1 MSLLTLNRKSQIAIE
16 YAYRLHK
23 KSPATSVFW
32 VHANNTARFKQSYR
46 NIANAAKIPGIEDP
60 KADVLNL
67 VFQWLGSDESGSWL
81 LILDNADDTDLFF
94 SPFISATAHTS
105 APNIESPCLSGYLP
119 QTGTGSILVTSR
131 DEGTAIR
138 LTGSRKQVLRVE
150 IMSKHDTNALLHKKL
165 PDDSSDTTA
174 KEQLIIELGS
184 IPLAITQAS
193 AYIAIQ
199 GSRITIAKYLQLL
212 RSNNDKQVHLLS
224 RNEADLR
231 RDPEVPNSVITT
243 WQISFLKIKER
254 NAAAAELLSRM
265 CFLDR
270 HGIPEFLFC
279 EEDDEP
285 SLGFEEAVGILIQF
299 SFVTEVSEKKT
310 FTIHRLVQLATR
322 IWSETYGE
330 AERIREEVLDLVWRH
345 YPIGKYENW
354 SRCEV
359 LEPHA
364 QIVLGSTY
372 NSHKSEL
379 QKANVLN
386 QNAWY
391 NETQGRFKISEEQV
405 QKFINLRRSYL
416 DLDHLDH
423 QESFSLLATIY
434 MHQRRWDE
442 AEQLQVQIIETNKR
456 VRKADHPFTLV
467 SIVNLA
473 EIYRGQRCWDEA
485 EKLLVQVIETMKRV
499 LGPDHPDTLISMANL
514 AGTYKNQERWNEAEK
529 LLVQVIET
537 TKRVL
542 EPDHPDTLTSMAKLG
557 TIYCDQGRW
566 DKAEKLQVQVMETR
580 KRVLESDHPD
590 MLTTMANLAMIYRN
604 QGRWDEAEKLL
615 VQVMETMKRVL
626 KPDHSDTLSSMANLT
641 VIYMNQERWD
651 EAEKLLVQVMET
663 MKRVLKPD
671 HSDTLSS
678 MANLTVIYMNQER
691 WDEAEKLLVQ
701 VMETMKRV
709 LGPDHLD
716 TLTTMSHLAETYWS
730 QGRCAEAIALRRSII
745 DVQKKVIGEDHPD
758 TVISIEWL
766 EVMSGP

>member
-1 MSLLTLNRKSQIAIE
+1 MNTHIDYTKNRQQHRYSGFMPIILL
-16 YAYRLHK
+16 
-23 KSPATSVFW
+23 V
-32 VHANNTARFKQSYR
+32 FKQSYR
-46 NIANAAKIPGIEDP
+46 NIASAAKIPGIEDP

-81 LILDNADDTDLFF
+81 LILDNADDMDLFF
-94 SPFISATAHTS
+94 SPFISATAQTS

-150 IMSKHDTNALLHKKL
+150 IMSKDDTNALLHKKL

-345 YPIGKYENW
+345 YPNGKYENW

-379 QKANVLN
+379 QKAKILN

-391 NETQGRFKISEEQV
+391 NMTQGRFKISEEKV
-405 QKFINLRRSYL
+405 QKAINLRRSYL
-416 DLDHLDH
+416 DLDHLNH
-423 QESFSLLATIY
+423 LQSVSLLAKIY
-434 MHQRRWDE
+434 TLQRRWDE
-442 AEQLQVQIIETNKR
+442 AEQLQVQILETSKR
-456 VRKADHPFTLV
+456 VLKADHPFTLA
-467 SIVNLA
+467 SIGNLA
-473 EIYRGQRCWDEA
+473 VTYRGQR
-485 EKLLVQVIETMKRV
+485 
-499 LGPDHPDTLISMANL
+499 
-514 AGTYKNQERWNEAEK
+514 
-529 LLVQVIET
+529 
-537 TKRVL
+537 
-542 EPDHPDTLTSMAKLG
+542 
-557 TIYCDQGRW
+557 
-566 DKAEKLQVQVMETR
+566 
-580 KRVLESDHPD
+580 
-590 MLTTMANLAMIYRN
+590 
-604 QGRWDEAEKLL
+604 RWDEAEKLL

-626 KPDHSDTLSSMANLT
+626 KPDRSDMLAIMAELAM
-641 VIYMNQERWD
+641 IYRNQERWD
-651 EAEKLLVQVMET
+651 EAEKLLVQVMKT
-663 MKRVLKPD
+663 MKRVLESD
-671 HSDTLSS
+671 HPDTLII
-678 MANLTVIYMNQER
+678 MF
-691 WDEAEKLLVQ
+691 
-701 VMETMKRV
+701 
-709 LGPDHLD
+709 
-716 TLTTMSHLAETYWS
+716 HLAVIYWS
-730 QGRCAEAIALRRSII
+730 QGRCAEAIALMRSTV
-745 DVQKKVIGEDHPD
+745 DVQKKVIGEDHPH
-758 TVISIEWL
+758 TVISIKWL
-766 EVMSGP
+766 KYMSGP

>member
-32 VHANNTARFKQSYR
+32 VHANNTARFQQSYR
-46 NIANAAKIPGIEDP
+46 NIASAAKIPGIEDP

-94 SPFISATAHTS
+94 SPFISATAQTS

-150 IMSKHDTNALLHKKL
+150 IMSKDDTNALLHKKL

-212 RSNNDKQVHLLS
+212 RSNDNKQVHLLS

-231 RDPEVPNSVITT
+231 RDPGVPNSVITT

-299 SFVTEVSEKKT
+299 SFVTEVSGKKT

-345 YPIGKYENW
+345 YPNGKYESW

-379 QKANVLN
+379 QKAKVLN

-391 NETQGRFKISEEQV
+391 NMTQGRYKISEEKV
-405 QKFINLRRSYL
+405 QKAINLRRSYL
-416 DLDHLDH
+416 NLDHLNH
-423 QESFSLLATIY
+423 LESLSLLATIY
-434 MHQRRWDE
+434 MYQRRWDE
-442 AEQLQVQIIETNKR
+442 AEQLQVQIIET
-456 VRKADHPFTLV
+456 
-467 SIVNLA
+467 
-473 EIYRGQRCWDEA
+473 
-485 EKLLVQVIETMKRV
+485 MKRV
-499 LGPDHPDTLISMANL
+499 F
-514 AGTYKNQERWNEAEK
+514 K
-529 LLVQVIET
+529 
-537 TKRVL
+537 
-542 EPDHPDTLTSMAKLG
+542 PDHPDTLTSMGNLAG
-557 TIYCDQGRW
+557 TYRGQRCW
-566 DKAEKLQVQVMETR
+566 DKAEKLLAQVIETR

-590 MLTTMANLAMIYRN
+590 MLTTMSHLAVIYIGQGRWDEAEKLLVQVMETRKRVLESDHPDTLIIMSHLALIYRNQERWDEAEKLLVQMMETRKRVLESDHPDTLTIMANLAGIYTN

-615 VQVMETMKRVL
+615 VQVMETRKRVL
-626 KPDHSDTLSSMANLT
+626 ESDH
-641 VIYMNQERWD
+641 
-651 EAEKLLVQVMET
+651 
-663 MKRVLKPD
+663 P
-671 HSDTLSS
+671 
-678 MANLTVIYMNQER
+678 
-691 WDEAEKLLVQ
+691 
-701 VMETMKRV
+701 
-709 LGPDHLD
+709 D
-716 TLTTMSHLAETYWS
+716 TLTTMSNLAQTYWS
-730 QGRCAEAIALRRSII
+730 QGRCAEAIALMRSTV
-745 DVQKKVIGEDHPD
+745 DVQKKVIGEDHPQ
-758 TVISIEWL
+758 TVVSIEWL
-766 EVMSGP
+766 KVMSGP

>member
-1 MSLLTLNRKSQIAIE
+1 MGRIYSPQLMSLLTLNRKSQIAIE

-46 NIANAAKIPGIEDP
+46 HIASAAKIPGIEDP

-94 SPFISATAHTS
+94 SPFISATAQTS
-105 APNIESPCLSGYLP
+105 APNIELPCLSGYLP

-150 IMSKHDTNALLHKKL
+150 IMSTDDTNALLHKKL

-212 RSNNDKQVHLLS
+212 RSNNNKQVHLLS

-231 RDPEVPNSVITT
+231 RDPGVPNSVITT

-345 YPIGKYENW
+345 YPDGKYENW

-364 QIVLGSTY
+364 QIVLSSTY

-379 QKANVLN
+379 QKAKVLN

-391 NETQGRFKISEEQV
+391 DMTQGRFKISEEKV
-405 QKFINLRRSYL
+405 QKAINLGRSYL
-416 DLDHLDH
+416 NLDHLDH
-423 QESFSLLATIY
+423 LESLSHLATIY
-434 MHQRRWDE
+434 MYQRRWDE
-442 AEQLQVQIIETNKR
+442 AEQLQVQIIETSKR
-456 VRKADHPFTLV
+456 VLKADHTLTLV
-467 SIVNLA
+467 SIGNLA
-473 EIYRGQRCWDEA
+473 ETYRGQKCWDEAEKLLVQVIETMKRVLKADHTLTLVSIGNLAETYRGQKCWDEA

-499 LGPDHPDTLISMANL
+499 LGPDHS
-514 AGTYKNQERWNEAEK
+514 
-529 LLVQVIET
+529 
-537 TKRVL
+537 
-542 EPDHPDTLTSMAKLG
+542 DTLTSMAKLG

-590 MLTTMANLAMIYRN
+590 
-604 QGRWDEAEKLL
+604 
-615 VQVMETMKRVL
+615 
-626 KPDHSDTLSSMANLT
+626 
-641 VIYMNQERWD
+641 
-651 EAEKLLVQVMET
+651 
-663 MKRVLKPD
+663 
-671 HSDTLSS
+671 
-678 MANLTVIYMNQER
+678 
-691 WDEAEKLLVQ
+691 
-701 VMETMKRV
+701 
-709 LGPDHLD
+709 
-716 TLTTMSHLAETYWS
+716 TLTAMSHLAVTYWS
-730 QGRCAEAIALRRSII
+730 QGRCAEAIALMRSTV
-745 DVQKKVIGEDHPD
+745 DVRKKVIGEDHPD
-758 TVISIEWL
+758 TVISIKWL
-766 EVMSGP
+766 EYMSGITS

>member
-32 VHANNTARFKQSYR
+32 VHANNTARFQQSYR
-46 NIANAAKIPGIEDP
+46 NIASAAKIPGIEDP

-94 SPFISATAHTS
+94 SPFISATAQTS

-150 IMSKHDTNALLHKKL
+150 IMSKDDTNALLHKKL
-165 PDDSSDTTA
+165 PDDSSDTAA

-212 RSNNDKQVHLLS
+212 RSNDNKQVHLLS

-231 RDPEVPNSVITT
+231 RDPGVPNSVITT

-299 SFVTEVSEKKT
+299 SFVTEVSGKKT

-345 YPIGKYENW
+345 YPNGKYESW

-379 QKANVLN
+379 QKAKVLN

-391 NETQGRFKISEEQV
+391 NMTQGRYKISEEKV
-405 QKFINLRRSYL
+405 QKAINLRRSYL
-416 DLDHLDH
+416 NLDHLNH
-423 QESFSLLATIY
+423 LESLSLLATIY
-434 MHQRRWDE
+434 MYQRRWDE
-442 AEQLQVQIIETNKR
+442 AEQLQVQIIET
-456 VRKADHPFTLV
+456 
-467 SIVNLA
+467 
-473 EIYRGQRCWDEA
+473 
-485 EKLLVQVIETMKRV
+485 MKRV
-499 LGPDHPDTLISMANL
+499 F
-514 AGTYKNQERWNEAEK
+514 K
-529 LLVQVIET
+529 
-537 TKRVL
+537 
-542 EPDHPDTLTSMAKLG
+542 PDHPDTLTSMGNLAG
-557 TIYCDQGRW
+557 TYRGQRCW
-566 DKAEKLQVQVMETR
+566 DKAEKLLAQVIETR

-590 MLTTMANLAMIYRN
+590 MLTTMSHLAVIYIGQGRWDEAEKLLVQVMETRKRVLESDHPDTLIIMSHLALIYRNQERWDEAEKLLVQMMETRKRVLESDHPDTLTIMANLAGIYTN

-615 VQVMETMKRVL
+615 VQVMETRKRVL
-626 KPDHSDTLSSMANLT
+626 ESDH
-641 VIYMNQERWD
+641 
-651 EAEKLLVQVMET
+651 
-663 MKRVLKPD
+663 P
-671 HSDTLSS
+671 
-678 MANLTVIYMNQER
+678 
-691 WDEAEKLLVQ
+691 
-701 VMETMKRV
+701 
-709 LGPDHLD
+709 D
-716 TLTTMSHLAETYWS
+716 TLTTMSNLAQTYWS
-730 QGRCAEAIALRRSII
+730 QGRCAEAIALMRSTV
-745 DVQKKVIGEDHPD
+745 DVQKKVIGEDHPQ
-758 TVISIEWL
+758 TVVSIEWL
-766 EVMSGP
+766 KVMSGP

>member
-32 VHANNTARFKQSYR
+32 VHANNTARFQQSYR
-46 NIANAAKIPGIEDP
+46 NIASAAKIPGIEDP

-94 SPFISATAHTS
+94 SPFISATAQTS

-150 IMSKHDTNALLHKKL
+150 IMSKDDTNALLHKKL
-165 PDDSSDTTA
+165 PDDSSDTAA

-212 RSNNDKQVHLLS
+212 RSNDNKQVHLLS

-231 RDPEVPNSVITT
+231 RDPGVPNSVITT

-299 SFVTEVSEKKT
+299 SFVTEVSGKKT

-345 YPIGKYENW
+345 YPNGKYESW

-379 QKANVLN
+379 QKAKVLN

-391 NETQGRFKISEEQV
+391 NMTQGRYKISEEKV
-405 QKFINLRRSYL
+405 QKAINLRRSYL
-416 DLDHLDH
+416 NLDHLNH
-423 QESFSLLATIY
+423 LESLSLLATIY
-434 MHQRRWDE
+434 MYQRRWDE
-442 AEQLQVQIIETNKR
+442 AEQLQVQIIET
-456 VRKADHPFTLV
+456 
-467 SIVNLA
+467 
-473 EIYRGQRCWDEA
+473 
-485 EKLLVQVIETMKRV
+485 MKRV
-499 LGPDHPDTLISMANL
+499 F
-514 AGTYKNQERWNEAEK
+514 K
-529 LLVQVIET
+529 
-537 TKRVL
+537 
-542 EPDHPDTLTSMAKLG
+542 PDHPDTLTSMGNLAG
-557 TIYCDQGRW
+557 TYRGQRCW
-566 DKAEKLQVQVMETR
+566 DKAEKLLAQVIETR

-590 MLTTMANLAMIYRN
+590 MLTTMSHLAVIYIGQGRWDEAEKLLVQVMETRKRVLESDHPDTLIIMSHLALIYRNQERWDEAEKLLVQMMETRKRVLESDHPDTLTIMANLAGIYTN

-615 VQVMETMKRVL
+615 VQVMETRKRVL
-626 KPDHSDTLSSMANLT
+626 ESDH
-641 VIYMNQERWD
+641 
-651 EAEKLLVQVMET
+651 
-663 MKRVLKPD
+663 P
-671 HSDTLSS
+671 
-678 MANLTVIYMNQER
+678 
-691 WDEAEKLLVQ
+691 
-701 VMETMKRV
+701 
-709 LGPDHLD
+709 D
-716 TLTTMSHLAETYWS
+716 TLTTMSNLAQTYWS
-730 QGRCAEAIALRRSII
+730 QGRCTEAIALMRSTV
-745 DVQKKVIGEDHPD
+745 DVQKKVIGEDHPQ
-758 TVISIEWL
+758 TVVSIEWL
-766 EVMSGP
+766 KVMSGP

>member
-46 NIANAAKIPGIEDP
+46 NIASAAKIPGIEDP

-94 SPFISATAHTS
+94 SPFISATAQTS
-105 APNIESPCLSGYLP
+105 APNTESPCLSGYLP

-150 IMSKHDTNALLHKKL
+150 IMSKDDTNALLHKKL

-299 SFVTEVSEKKT
+299 SFVTEVSGKKT

-345 YPIGKYENW
+345 YPYGKYENW

-379 QKANVLN
+379 QKAHVLN
-386 QNAWY
+386 QNARY
-391 NETQGRFKISEEQV
+391 NETQGRFKISEEKV
-405 QKFINLRRSYL
+405 QKAINLRRSYL
-416 DLDHLDH
+416 DPDHLDH
-423 QESFSLLATIY
+423 LESFSLLATIY
-434 MHQRRWDE
+434 THQRRWDE
-442 AEQLQVQIIETNKR
+442 AEQLQVQIIETRKR
-456 VRKADHPFTLV
+456 VLKADHPSTLV
-467 SIVNLA
+467 SIGNLA
-473 EIYRGQRCWDEA
+473 EIYRGQRRWDEA
-485 EKLLVQVIETMKRV
+485 EKLVVQVMEKMKRV
-499 LGPDHPDTLISMANL
+499 LGPDHPDTLISMTNL
-514 AGTYKNQERWNEAEK
+514 AETYRNQGRWDEAEK

-537 TKRVL
+537 
-542 EPDHPDTLTSMAKLG
+542 
-557 TIYCDQGRW
+557 
-566 DKAEKLQVQVMETR
+566 R
-580 KRVLESDHPD
+580 KRVLGPDHPGTLIS
-590 MLTTMANLAMIYRN
+590 MTNLAETYRN

-626 KPDHSDTLSSMANLT
+626 KPDHPDTLTSMADLAVIYTDQGRWDKAEKLLVQVIETRKRVLESDHPDTLTTMTNLA

-651 EAEKLLVQVMET
+651 KAEKLLVQVIET
-663 MKRVLKPD
+663 RK
-671 HSDTLSS
+671 
-678 MANLTVIYMNQER
+678 I
-691 WDEAEKLLVQ
+691 
-701 VMETMKRV
+701 V
-709 LGPDHLD
+709 LGPDHPG
-716 TLTTMSHLAETYWS
+716 TLTTMSHLAVTYWR
-730 QGRCAEAIALRRSII
+730 QGRCAEAIALMRSIV
-745 DVQKKVIGEDHPD
+745 DVQKKVIGEDHPE
-758 TVISIEWL
+758 TVISIELLKIYVWF
-766 EVMSGP
+766 EGR